1 MIYRDRERLS
11 LESVPRVVNITY
23 IRQLRALFAVIAKM
37 ALLGLAPGLQSDRR
51 FAEIRTFGTG
61 STYLARLETADFVT
75 VQKMALLK

>member
-1 MIYRDRERLS
+1 M
-11 LESVPRVVNITY
+11 
-23 IRQLRALFAVIAKM
+23 RALFAVIAKM